1 METIHVRPLPGGR
14 VRDPDDPAL
23 APLPPEGKSVVRSPF
38 WLRLIQQGEVELGAP
53 AAPVDLAA
61 GPTPPAPGPKG
72 KKED

>member
-23 APLPPEGKSVVRSPF
+23 APLPPEGKHVPRSPF
-38 WLRLIQQGEVELGAP
+38 WLRLIQQGEVEMAP
-53 AAPVDLAA
+53 PADLVA
-61 GPTPPAPGPKG
+61 GPTPAAPGPKG